1 MRRKKIIEGFKN
13 GIYSPIKK
21 DFHSY
26 GQRPDSPAPSGSSI
40 DESHDL
46 TDQELQSFKN
56 LFLTYKNPEEL
67 EQALMETYTEEKYYE
82 FLNNQSRC

>member
-46 TDQELQSFKN
+46 TD
-56 LFLTYKNPEEL
+56 
-67 EQALMETYTEEKYYE
+67 
-82 FLNNQSRC
+82 